1 MTHAALESTL
11 EGRCLSA
18 WTSFGMPVFEIERG
32 ELANIVTLL
41 RDAHGFD
48 LLLDVTAIDHLGRTP
63 RFELVVHLYASA
75 HRQRIR
81 LKAAV
86 PEDDAVVPTLT
97 PLFGSAHF
105 LEREAHEMFG
115 IRFEGNADLRPILL
129 YEGFV
134 GHPLRK
140 DYPMEREQPI
150 VEYRTAP

>member
-1 MTHAALESTL
+1 MPQPTLESTL

-18 WTSFGMPVFEIERG
+18 GKSFGMPVFEIERG
-32 ELANIVTLL
+32 ELATVAALL

-48 LLLDVTAIDHLGRTP
+48 LLLDVTAVDHLGRTP
-63 RFELVVHLYASA
+63 RFELVVHLYSPAL
-75 HRQRIR
+75 HQRVR

-97 PLFGSAHF
+97 TLYGSARF